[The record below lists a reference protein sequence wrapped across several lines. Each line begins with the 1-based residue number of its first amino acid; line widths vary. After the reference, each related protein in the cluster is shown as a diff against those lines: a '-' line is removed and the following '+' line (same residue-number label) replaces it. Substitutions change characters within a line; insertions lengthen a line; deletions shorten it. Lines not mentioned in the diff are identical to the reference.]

1 MQLIAHRGLTTENI
15 KENTMEAF
23 LNAINNDYIGIELDV
38 RLTKDKKIVVLHDK
52 LINRTSNGSGNINN
66 ITYKDILKYNFGS
79 YKIKSKIPLL
89 SEVIKNISNKIII
102 IELKEKIGLKE
113 LENILSKNQTNKYYI
128 SSFNKEYID
137 NIKGIKYKI
146 GLINNIFNSNIDIK
160 NYNFILILESLFT
173 KDIYNY
179 LNSINVEPILYGVL
193 NHISLKNKDII
204 NNIKYIV

>member
-23 LNAINNDYIGIELDV
+23 LNAINNDYIGIELDI

-66 ITYKDILKYNFGS
+66 ITYKDLLKYNFGS

-102 IELKEKIGLKE
+102 IELKEKIDLKE

-146 GLINNIFNSNIDIK
+146 GLINYIFNSNIDIK

-193 NHISLKNKDII
+193 NHITLKNKDII